1 MIDQETLQHSVVCER
16 FSPFKL
22 RLALDWQ
29 AVELPLRLVEDAWQR
44 FASSPIAAIASS
56 LEKEVIASGIY
67 GTHTIEGGELSEEE
81 TANTLAQP
89 PRSPDDN
96 RRAVLNLKT
105 AYEHAQTHSSAA
117 DWRLTPAYIQDIHRQ
132 ITTDIPHSYSHPPK
146 VSDKARRRRQY
157 AFVRRGDATQYEAF
171 GGWLYNTP
179 GQYRNNSKDIVT
191 QVGNPPY
198 KPPQYHGDI
207 SRCIAALCEW
217 QETLQAAGV
226 PALIRAPLVHYYYEI
241 IHPFWD
247 GNGRVG
253 RVLEASILL
262 HEGMNYAPFAQ
273 ARYYLRHIDRYF
285 SLFNHTRLAHK
296 RKEADANTAF
306 VVFFL
311 QGMRDTI
318 HQLHDRINEMTK
330 VLLYSYRL
338 NEAKQDKRLNARQYS
353 IVRLV
358 LEQSGQ
364 YTRKTLTESPH
375 YQVLYKKVSER
386 SERRDWLG
394 LVDWL
399 DIDAD
404 KRLYPRL

>member
-1 MIDQETLQHSVVCER
+1 MIDQETLQHSVACER

-29 AVELPLRLVEDAWQR
+29 TVELPLRLVEDAWQR
-44 FASSPIAAIASS
+44 FASSPITAIASS

-67 GTHTIEGGELSEEE
+67 STHTIEGGELSEEE
-81 TANTLAQP
+81 TENALAQP
-89 PRSPDDN
+89 PHSPDDN

-105 AYEHAQTHSSAA
+105 AYEHTQAYSSAA
-117 DWRLTPAYIQDIHRQ
+117 DWRLTPTYIQDIHRQ
-132 ITTDIPHSYSHPPK
+132 ITADIPHP
-146 VSDKARRRRQY
+146 
-157 AFVRRGDATQYEAF
+157 
-171 GGWLYNTP
+171 YNTP

-207 SRCIAALCEW
+207 SRCVVALCEW
-217 QETLQAAGV
+217 QEILQAAGV

-353 IVRLV
+353 IARLV
-358 LEQSGQ
+358 LEHGGQ

-375 YQVLYKKVSER
+375 YQVLYKKISER

-394 LVDWL
+394 LADWL

>member
-67 GTHTIEGGELSEEE
+67 GTPTSEGGELSEEE
-81 TANTLAQP
+81 TATTLAQP

-132 ITTDIPHSYSHPPK
+132 ITTDIPHS
-146 VSDKARRRRQY
+146 
-157 AFVRRGDATQYEAF
+157 
-171 GGWLYNTP
+171 YNTP

-394 LVDWL
+394 LADWL